1 MGRKFQTIILTFLC
15 MLCVNIATAQDV
27 RQKPVVKKQTTTTTK
42 KQTTSTAKKQSTATT
57 SKQQKTTAKQQTTKS
72 QPAVKGESKKVVADT
87 PASTG
92 ISVRQNNIVVHE
104 TTSENY
110 DDKVF
115 DVVEQFPS
123 FPGGN
128 GKLSE
133 FLSQNV
139 RYPVVAAEN
148 GIEGR
153 VIVRFIVERDGSVS
167 NVEVAKGAEASLD
180 KEAVRVAKLMPKWN
194 PGKQNGKAVRV
205 NFNVPIS
212 FKLTSGSTSSNSST
226 ITVRGRVVD
235 KHGEPIIGA
244 SIIEE
249 GTRKGAVSDFDGNFS
264 MDVPKSGE
272 TKLNVSY
279 VGHKTKSVKVDKNNN
294 TPLKIVLK

>member
-1 MGRKFQTIILTFLC
+1 MRRKFQTIILTFLC
-15 MLCVNIATAQDV
+15 MLCVNIVTAQNV
-27 RQKPVVKKQTTTTTK
+27 RQKPVVKKQATTTTK
-42 KQTTSTAKKQSTATT
+42 KQTTSTVKKQSTATT

-92 ISVRQNNIVVHE
+92 ISVRQNNIVEHE

-180 KEAVRVAKLMPKWN
+180 KEAVRVVKMMPKWN

-212 FKLTSGSTSSNSST
+212 FKLQGSSSSKSST

-279 VGHKTKSVKVDKNNN
+279 VGHKTKSVKVDKSNN

>member
-1 MGRKFQTIILTFLC
+1 MRRKFQTIILTFLC
-15 MLCVNIATAQDV
+15 MLCVNIVTAQNV
-27 RQKPVVKKQTTTTTK
+27 RQKPVVKKQATTTTK
-42 KQTTSTAKKQSTATT
+42 KQTTSTVKKQSTATT

-92 ISVRQNNIVVHE
+92 ISVRQNNIKVHE

-115 DVVEQFPS
+115 DVVEQMPS

-139 RYPVVAAEN
+139 RYPVVAVEN

-180 KEAVRVAKLMPKWN
+180 KEAVRVVKMMPKWN

-212 FKLTSGSTSSNSST
+212 FKLQGSSSSKSST

>member
-1 MGRKFQTIILTFLC
+1 MRREFQMIVLVLLGI
-15 MLCVNIATAQDV
+15 LCVNIVTAQNV
-27 RQKPVVKKQTTTTTK
+27 RQKPVVKKQATTTK
-42 KQTTSTAKKQSTATT
+42 KQSAATTSKKQPMSTAKKKSTP
-57 SKQQKTTAKQQTTKS
+57 TTKAKS
-72 QPAVKGESKKVVADT
+72 AVKDEKKIVSDTQT
-87 PASTG
+87 PAG
-92 ISVRQNNIVVHE
+92 ISVGPDNIKVHE

-115 DVVEQFPS
+115 DVVEQMPS

-139 RYPVVAAEN
+139 RYPVVAVEN

-180 KEAVRVAKLMPKWN
+180 NEAVRVVKMMPKWN

>member
-1 MGRKFQTIILTFLC
+1 MRREFQMIVLVLLGI
-15 MLCVNIATAQDV
+15 LCVNIVTAQNV
-27 RQKPVVKKQTTTTTK
+27 RQKPVVKKQATTTK
-42 KQTTSTAKKQSTATT
+42 KQSAATTSKKQPMSTAKKKSTP
-57 SKQQKTTAKQQTTKS
+57 TTKAKS
-72 QPAVKGESKKVVADT
+72 AVKDEKKIVSDTQT
-87 PASTG
+87 PAG
-92 ISVRQNNIVVHE
+92 ISVGPDNIKVHE

-115 DVVEQFPS
+115 DVVEQMPS

-139 RYPVVAAEN
+139 RYPVVAVEN

-180 KEAVRVAKLMPKWN
+180 NEAVRVVKMMPKWN
-194 PGKQNGKAVRV
+194 PGKHKGQAVRV
-205 NFNVPIS
+205 KFAVPII
-212 FKLTSGSTSSNSST
+212 FKLQGSSSSNSST

>member
-1 MGRKFQTIILTFLC
+1 MRRKFQTIILTFLC
-15 MLCVNIATAQDV
+15 MLCVNIVTAQNV
-27 RQKPVVKKQTTTTTK
+27 RQKPVVKKQATTTTK
-42 KQTTSTAKKQSTATT
+42 KQTTSTVKKQSTATT

-92 ISVRQNNIVVHE
+92 ISVRQNNIVEHE

-139 RYPVVAAEN
+139 RYPVVAVEN

-180 KEAVRVAKLMPKWN
+180 NEAVRVVKMMPKWN
-194 PGKQNGKAVRV
+194 PGKHKGQAVRV
-205 NFNVPIS
+205 KFAVPII
-212 FKLTSGSTSSNSST
+212 FKLQGSSSSKSST
-226 ITVRGRVVD
+226 ITVRGTVVD

-244 SIIEE
+244 SIIGE

>member
-1 MGRKFQTIILTFLC
+1 MRREFQMIVLVLLGI
-15 MLCVNIATAQDV
+15 LCVNIVTAQNV
-27 RQKPVVKKQTTTTTK
+27 RQKPVVKKQATTTK
-42 KQTTSTAKKQSTATT
+42 KQSAATTSKKQPMSTAKKKSTP
-57 SKQQKTTAKQQTTKS
+57 TTKAKS
-72 QPAVKGESKKVVADT
+72 AVKDEKKIVSDTQT
-87 PASTG
+87 PAG
-92 ISVRQNNIVVHE
+92 ISVGPDNIKVHE

-115 DVVEQFPS
+115 DVVEQMPS

-139 RYPVVAAEN
+139 RYPVVAVEN

-180 KEAVRVAKLMPKWN
+180 NEAVRVVKMMPKWN
-194 PGKQNGKAVRV
+194 PGKHKGQAVRV
-205 NFNVPIS
+205 KFAVPII
-212 FKLTSGSTSSNSST
+212 FKLQGSSSSKSST